1 MNKQRFRVKV
11 ADSYAKDCRLSL
23 EKGSVIR

>member
-11 ADSYAKDCRLSL
+11 TDSYAKDCRLSL
-23 EKGSVIR
+23 EKGGVIR